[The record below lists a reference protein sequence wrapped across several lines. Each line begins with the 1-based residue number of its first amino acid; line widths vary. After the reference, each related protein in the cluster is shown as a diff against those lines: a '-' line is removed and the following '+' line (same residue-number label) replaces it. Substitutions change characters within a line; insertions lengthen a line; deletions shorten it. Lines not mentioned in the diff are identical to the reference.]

1 MCIKSN
7 ISMKHAWSV
16 SLTHAA
22 ADSPLSCSM
31 KHTLPWA
38 LKASVSGVTQRVWK
52 SGERPMLWRE
62 RTHSTHTAHNSCSDS
77 PPSRRHR
84 ISARDTFSWGW
95 RAHTDRSVSCM
106 HKHTHA
112 WVHTSLKTSENTF
125 AFFQFNAIKCTNYFN
140 SITVKVKCK
149 WTQTHIH

>member
-1 MCIKSN
+1 MKNHTYQGDTVGQKRPLEMYIKSN
-7 ISMKHAWSV
+7 ISMKPGKQWLTRALSV

-22 ADSPLSCSM
+22 SDSPLSSSM

-62 RTHSTHTAHNSCSDS
+62 QTHSTHTAHNSCSDS
-77 PPSRRHR
+77 PLSRRHR

-112 WVHTSLKTSENTF
+112 WVQTSSKTSENMF
-125 AFFQFNAIKCTNYFN
+125 AFL
-140 SITVKVKCK
+140 
-149 WTQTHIH
+149 